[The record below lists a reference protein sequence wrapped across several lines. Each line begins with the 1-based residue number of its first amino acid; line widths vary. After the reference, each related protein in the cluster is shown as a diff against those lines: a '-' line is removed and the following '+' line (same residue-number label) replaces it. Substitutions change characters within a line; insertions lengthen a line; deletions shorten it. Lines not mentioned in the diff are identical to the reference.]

1 MTDGHDPALD
11 APPRAAVRWP
21 ALRPPCPVDRLSR
34 RRRNQICIWIVT
46 LGALNLLVYPVVYA
60 GLGGD
65 AHNGYRK
72 VVRTPDGGVR
82 SVYYL
87 RGHHLRSLAGRE
99 REVSR
104 AVWVFSYLHSIS
116 LLLTSGAMIVAMLVL
131 ARPHILATMRDGLV
145 RGETFVTVLGTV
157 VVLVTLVAV
166 VQFTWSFVA
175 QLMPP
180 GS

>member
-1 MTDGHDPALD
+1 MPRSHDPALD
-11 APPRAAVRWP
+11 VPPRVP
-21 ALRPPCPVDRLSR
+21 ARTPVLRPPCPVDRLSR
-34 RRRNQICIWIVT
+34 RRRNQICIWVIT

-60 GLGGD
+60 VLGGD
-65 AHNGYRK
+65 AQNGYRRI
-72 VVRTPDGGVR
+72 VREADGRVR

-116 LLLTSGAMIVAMLVL
+116 LLATSGAMIIAMLVL
-131 ARPHILATMRDGLV
+131 ARPHILATMRDGPV

-166 VQFTWSFVA
+166 VQFAWSFVV
-175 QLMPP
+175 QLMPAER
-180 GS
+180 

>member
-1 MTDGHDPALD
+1 MPHGNDPALD
-11 APPRAAVRWP
+11 ASPRPVARSPV
-21 ALRPPCPVDRLSR
+21 LRPPCPVDRLSR
-34 RRRNQICIWIVT
+34 RRRNQLCIWIIT

-60 GLGGD
+60 VLGGD
-65 AHNGYRK
+65 AHNGYRRL
-72 VVRTPDGGVR
+72 VQQPDGRVR

-99 REVSR
+99 RQVSR

-131 ARPHILATMRDGLV
+131 ARPHILATMRDGPV

-157 VVLVTLVAV
+157 VVVVTLIAVA
-166 VQFTWSFVA
+166 QFGWSFAV

-180 GS
+180 TG